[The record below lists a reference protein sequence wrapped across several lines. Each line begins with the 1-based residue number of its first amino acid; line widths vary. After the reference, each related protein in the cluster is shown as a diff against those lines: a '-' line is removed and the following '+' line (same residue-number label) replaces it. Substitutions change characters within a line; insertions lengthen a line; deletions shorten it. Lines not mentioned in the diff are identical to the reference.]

1 MKTVRHLLTAGLI
14 MAGTMTSF
22 ADESP
27 RPIRQ
32 VNTLKT
38 VMLEKISELSLDRY
52 DIDEVELQVSY
63 KINAEGQVTVTS
75 VTGASCFVNEYVRM
89 MIEKDEVPV
98 DATLIDQEV
107 TMNIKYARV

>member
-1 MKTVRHLLTAGLI
+1 MKTLRHLLTVGLVIAGS
-14 MAGTMTSF
+14 MAGY
-22 ADESP
+22 AEEAP

-32 VNTLKT
+32 VNTLKS
-38 VMLEKISELSLDRY
+38 VMLNKISELSLERY
-52 DIDEVELQVSY
+52 NIDEVELQVSY
-63 KINAEGQVTVTS
+63 TVNENGRVTVTK

-98 DATLIDQEV
+98 ADALVNQEV

>member
-1 MKTVRHLLTAGLI
+1 MKNVRHLLTVGLI
-14 MAGTMTSF
+14 MAGSMTSF

-38 VMLEKISELSLDRY
+38 VMLEKISELSLQRY
-52 DIDEVELQVSY
+52 GINEVELQVSY
-63 KINAEGQVTVTS
+63 TINADGHVTVTS

-89 MIEKDEVPV
+89 IIEKDEVPV
-98 DATLIDQEV
+98 ESSLIDQEV